1 MEYSN
6 KKSKLFWIIPTVLLI
21 IILILLSFYINFGK
35 IEEPSYIPTGNVDVF
50 DIDISCICDN
60 NSNKD
65 KVKNT
70 GSSITGNCVTTD
82 KNGNKIVIP
91 KYNKKKKKS
100 STPDEKNIPDEE
112 SNPDE
117 KPIPDEDDD
126 YDGEV
131 YVDDIDG
138 NYVYH
143 QNLRIFNNSAFKYK
157 NKIAPGT
164 SNVYNFTVHNSSK
177 MNVKYNIEM
186 EEETSYNLKLKYR
199 LKRNDSYIIGNNTS
213 WVNAEQLITEFN
225 RLNSK
230 TSDKYSLD
238 WKWEYEE
245 GKDVQDTNI
254 GENMDDAYKLSIS
267 IYFEQVE

>member
-1 MEYSN
+1 MEYN
-6 KKSKLFWIIPTVLLI
+6 NKSKLFWIIPTVLLI

-35 IEEPSYIPTGNVDVF
+35 IEEPNYVPTGNVDVF
-50 DIDISCICDN
+50 DIDINCDCDN
-60 NSNKD
+60 NSNND

-70 GSSITGNCVTTD
+70 GSSITKNCVTTD
-82 KNGNKIVIP
+82 KYGNKVVIP
-91 KYNKKKKKS
+91 RKHKKKKDSNNNKK
-100 STPDEKNIPDEE
+100 TDNNT
-112 SNPDE
+112 NPDK

-143 QNLRIFNNSAFKYK
+143 QNLRIFNNSAFQYK

-199 LKRNDSYIIGNNTS
+199 LKRNNSYIIGNNTS

-238 WKWEYEE
+238 WKWEYED
-245 GKDVQDTNI
+245 GKDAQDTNI
-254 GENMDDAYKLSIS
+254 GENMDDVYKLSIS
-267 IYFEQVE
+267 IYFEQIE